1 MLYPLSLSMHTH
13 THTHTQMHTPTL
25 DPCKYFGC
33 ELGAQTQMDTKLGR
47 YIVNGAHESAKLQ
60 DILDGFIKKFVLC
73 PGCDNPETDLVSGVY
88 IGEEGDHDG
97 DDPVN

>member
-1 MLYPLSLSMHTH
+1 MNVHTH
-13 THTHTQMHTPTL
+13 TS

-47 YIVNGAHESAKLQ
+47 YIVNGAHESPKLQ

-73 PGCDNPETDLVSGVY
+73 RECDNPETDLVSSVGSVARGGGGATLA
-88 IGEEGDHDG
+88 IRVD
-97 DDPVN
+97 

>member
-1 MLYPLSLSMHTH
+1 MH
-13 THTHTQMHTPTL
+13 TL

-47 YIVNGAHESAKLQ
+47 YIVNGAHESPKLQ

-73 PGCDNPETDLVSGVY
+73 PGCDNPETDLVSIV
-88 IGEEGDHDG
+88 EM
-97 DDPVN
+97 